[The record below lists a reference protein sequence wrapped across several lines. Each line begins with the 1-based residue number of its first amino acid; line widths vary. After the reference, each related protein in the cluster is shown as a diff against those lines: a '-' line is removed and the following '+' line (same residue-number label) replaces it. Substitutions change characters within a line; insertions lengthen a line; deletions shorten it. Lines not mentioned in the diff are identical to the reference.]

1 MSISGE
7 LGCAPCRLYLVED
20 LEPFYAETEL
30 MYLLDPLYA
39 LRKYSRHVSFNAI
52 SSETLCDFVLGYRP
66 RHCPYTE
73 LPAPFSHVPLS
84 RVQNLNTPTSRRVCL
99 ITRGHPHALATAIDP
114 HLSIAPYR
122 ATTSRIS
129 FISFFHDPTS
139 PDAHPSVS
147 SPHGHLVGFSERG

>member
-30 MYLLDPLYA
+30 MYLLGPLYA

-52 SSETLCDFVLGYRP
+52 TSETLCDFVLGYRP

-73 LPAPFSHVPLS
+73 LPVPFSHVPLS
-84 RVQNLNTPTSRRVCL
+84 RVQNLNTPTSRGAIHTHSRPRL
-99 ITRGHPHALATAIDP
+99 TRIYYPSHHIAQPHPGFHSFHFSTILPLPMPIRP
-114 HLSIAPYR
+114 
-122 ATTSRIS
+122 SRLRTDI
-129 FISFFHDPTS
+129 
-139 PDAHPSVS
+139 
-147 SPHGHLVGFSERG
+147 